1 MTSPRPD
8 DALAREAVAITRYLL
23 DADCPP
29 ELAARYASAFHR
41 PVTDGRSRTER
52 VARFALG
59 HPWSLPY
66 IAAAAP
72 FFADG
77 ALLRSKLTLMA
88 AILETTP
95 RFAADFLP
103 RDLGLTR
110 LVGVVAAQSL
120 LATLRLVAG
129 VPLLLLTRIAR

>member
-1 MTSPRPD
+1 MTNLRPD
-8 DALAREAVAITRYLL
+8 DAHEAAVLARYLL

-29 ELAARYASAFHR
+29 DLAARYASAFDR
-41 PVTDGRSRTER
+41 PAADAHSPAER

-72 FFADG
+72 FFSDG
-77 ALLRSKLTLMA
+77 ALLRSKLTLMT

-103 RDLGLTR
+103 RDLGLAR
-110 LVGVVAAQSL
+110 VASVVAAQSL
-120 LATLRLVAG
+120 LATLRLAAG
-129 VPLLLLTRIAR
+129 VPLLLMTRFAR